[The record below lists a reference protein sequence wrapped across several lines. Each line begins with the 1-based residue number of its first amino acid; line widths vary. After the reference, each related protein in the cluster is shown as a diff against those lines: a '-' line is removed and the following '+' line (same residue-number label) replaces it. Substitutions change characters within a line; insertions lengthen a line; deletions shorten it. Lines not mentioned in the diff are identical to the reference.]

1 MRTSSAGGNARPDAT
16 EGSGSVING
25 KAAAAFTLGQ
35 KNGFSQELLQALP
48 IAVYTTDADG
58 RITSFNDAA
67 VDLWG
72 CRPELGKSEYCGSH
86 RLYWTDGTL
95 LPHDQCPM
103 AMTLREKRPIRGME
117 ALAERPDG
125 TRVPLIPYPTPL
137 FDEAGALIGAVNIVV
152 DISERKRAEEALAKH
167 RDEQA
172 ALYQFTD
179 RLYHAETASDVYES
193 ALDAMTRA
201 LRCSRA
207 SILLFDD
214 AGVMRFAAWRGLSD
228 GYRRAVEGHSPWTR
242 DVKDPQPLC
251 IQNVEMADLSD
262 SLEAIVKREG
272 IGSLAFVPLMAKGV
286 LIGKF
291 VTYYEAP
298 HAFSA
303 AELDLAVTVARQL
316 GFAVER
322 VCTDYENRLLASI
335 IANSDDA
342 IVSKDING
350 IVTSWNREAEQV
362 FGYAVH
368 EIVGRPITTLIPD
381 DRHNEELEILDC
393 IRREE
398 RLDHHETIRQQ
409 KDESI
414 LGRSFAG
421 KNSVEDADAAVI
433 NRLRSLGQTHE
444 ISIDRQ
450 WQGAD
455 LAEVVGT
462 EMRLDVDR
470 VHVAGLALVP
480 SARGENFALAL
491 HELATNA
498 AKYGALSNATGG
510 VHISWSTAPSN
521 GSRLLTFCGQE
532 QGGPPVSAA
541 PQKGFAS
548 AVLEQV
554 ITEHFAVSPRID
566 FRVGGVT
573 HELDGDLESPTTD
586 TACQARQKLDGPN
599 SG

>member
-1 MRTSSAGGNARPDAT
+1 
-16 EGSGSVING
+16 
-25 KAAAAFTLGQ
+25 
-35 KNGFSQELLQALP
+35 
-48 IAVYTTDADG
+48 
-58 RITSFNDAA
+58 
-67 VDLWG
+67 
-72 CRPELGKSEYCGSH
+72 
-86 RLYWTDGTL
+86 
-95 LPHDQCPM
+95 M

-262 SLEAIVKREG
+262 FSEAIVKREG

-322 VCTDYENRLLASI
+322 VCTDYENWLLASI

-381 DRHNEELEILDC
+381 DRHNEELEILDR

-398 RLDHHETIRQQ
+398 RLDHYETIRQQ

-462 EMRLDVDR
+462 EMRLYVDR
-470 VHVAGLALVP
+470 VHVAGPALVP
-480 SARGENFALAL
+480 SARAENFALAL

-532 QGGPPVSAA
+532 QGGPPVSPA

-554 ITEHFAVSPRID
+554 MTEHFDVSPRID

-573 HELDGDLESPTTD
+573 YELDGDLESLTTD
-586 TACQARQKLDGPN
+586 TACEARQKLDGPN
-599 SG
+599 TG

>member
-1 MRTSSAGGNARPDAT
+1 VRTSSAGGNAEPDAT
-16 EGSGSVING
+16 EGPGSGING
-25 KAAAAFTLGQ
+25 KAAAPLTLGQ
-35 KNGFSQELLQALP
+35 KKNGFAQELLRALP
-48 IAVYTTDADG
+48 VAVYTTDADG

-72 CRPELGKSEYCGSH
+72 CRPELGKSEYCGSY
-86 RLYWTDGTL
+86 RLYWADGTL

-172 ALYQFTD
+172 ALHEFTD
-179 RLYHAETASDVYES
+179 KLYHAETASDVYES

-201 LRCSRA
+201 LGCSRA
-207 SILLFDD
+207 SVLLFDD

-228 GYRRAVEGHSPWTR
+228 GYRSAVEGHSPWTR
-242 DVKDPQPLC
+242 DVKGPEPLC

-262 SLEAIVKREG
+262 SLKATVKREG
-272 IGSLAFVPLMAKGV
+272 IGSLAFIPLMAKGV
-286 LIGKF
+286 LVGRF
-291 VTYYEAP
+291 MTHYEVP
-298 HAFSA
+298 HAFSE
-303 AELDLAVTVARQL
+303 AELDLAVTIARQL
-316 GFAVER
+316 GFAIER
-322 VCTDYENRLLASI
+322 MCTDYENRLLASI
-335 IANSDDA
+335 IASSDAA
-342 IVSKDING
+342 IVSKDLNG
-350 IVTSWNREAEQV
+350 IVTSWNRGAEQV
-362 FGYAVH
+362 FGYAAQ
-368 EIVGRPITTLIPD
+368 EIIGRPITTLIPD
-381 DRHNEELEILDC
+381 DRHNEEVEILDR

-398 RLDHHETIRQQ
+398 RLDHYEAIRQQ
-409 KDESI
+409 EDGSI
-414 LGRSFAG
+414 VGRSLAG

-433 NRLRSLGQTHE
+433 NRLRSLAQTHE
-444 ISIDRQ
+444 MSVDRQ

-455 LAEVVGT
+455 LAELVCT
-462 EMRLDVDR
+462 EMSPYVEE
-470 VHVAGLALVP
+470 GPALVL
-480 SARGENFALAL
+480 SARAENFALAL

-498 AKYGALSNATGG
+498 AEYDALSNATGG

-532 QGGPPVSAA
+532 QGGPPVSPA
-541 PQKGFAS
+541 PQKGFGS

-554 ITEHFAVSPRID
+554 MTEHFDVSPRID
-566 FRVGGVT
+566 FRVGGVRY
-573 HELDGDLESPTTD
+573 ELDGGLESLTTD
-586 TACQARQKLDGPN
+586 TACEARQKLDGPN